1 MISPYRFRAVE
12 GSPIRTAEDFE
23 ATLRTYGS
31 ERAEEARAVR
41 VGEKERS
48 EAAAIV
54 ARYADLFTREQLDHL
69 RRAEEEEGDD
79 VERERLHRLRKS
91 CEGGLLARELVHL
104 QDEVQN
110 ELLAIRVEYRGEEM
124 PLRNAQ
130 AKLAVL
136 DAYGERE
143 ELGEIHADATATMNE
158 RQLDVARAAE
168 KMRAEL
174 SGIPDPVERSE
185 DVKGISLRQLAE
197 VLPDGSALVED
208 SYMEMRQR
216 WLDRILGADRP
227 ASPSAYHAAYVRRL
241 SPLRDVYSKDRATD
255 VCLATLTELGFDLAG
270 DENIRTDLEDR
281 PQKSPRACVI
291 PADPPTV
298 VHLITRPQGGLP
310 DYQAFLHEAGHALH
324 YAGCDPDLPYTFR
337 ALARDHALTEIYS
350 FLVESITREPGWHE
364 RHFDLSPA
372 QAAENAEATV
382 FLHAFL
388 FRRYVAKFLFELDFW
403 SRFPDDG
410 GTSEG
415 YAERLTEATGFVYRA
430 DGFVADMDA
439 GFYSADYL
447 RAWIRSAQ
455 VRTYLLTEVG
465 EDWWRNPS
473 TGDLMRK
480 LFWEGTQPT
489 SEGVAGQLGFNP
501 LDLRP
506 LVSELLGEPE
516 SLGVSAT

>member
-1 MISPYRFRAVE
+1 MDETKVRLPD
-12 GSPIRTAEDFE
+12 DFE
-23 ATLRTYGS
+23 STLRTYAS
-31 ERAEEARAVR
+31 ERAEEGRAVR

-54 ARYADLFTREQLDHL
+54 ARYADLFTREQLDAL
-69 RRAEEEEGDD
+69 RGAEEAAGDP

-91 CEGGLLARELVHL
+91 CEGGLLARELVHM

-110 ELLAIRVEYRGEEM
+110 ELLAIRIEYRGEEM

-130 AKLAVL
+130 AKLALL
-136 DAYGERE
+136 DSFDERE

-158 RQLDVARAAE
+158 RRLEVARAAE
-168 KMRAEL
+168 KMRTEL
-174 SGIPDPVERSE
+174 TGIEDPVERSE
-185 DVKGISLRQLAE
+185 DDKGISLRQLAE

-208 SYMEMRQR
+208 VYTQMRER
-216 WLDRILGADRP
+216 WLDAILGADRP
-227 ASPSAYHAAYVRRL
+227 SNPSSYHAAYVRRL
-241 SPLRDVYSKDRATD
+241 SPLKDIYSKERATD
-255 VCLATLTELGFDLAG
+255 VCLATLSELGFDLAA

-281 PQKSPRACVI
+281 PQKTPRPCVI
-291 PADPPTV
+291 PSDPPTV

-310 DYQAFLHEAGHALH
+310 DYQGFLHEAGHALH

-337 ALARDHALTEIYS
+337 ALSRDHALTEIYS
-350 FLVESITREPGWHE
+350 FLIESITREPGWHE
-364 RHFDLSPA
+364 RHFDLSA
-372 QAAENAEATV
+372 EQAAENAEATL

-403 SRFPDDG
+403 SRFPEDG

-415 YAERLTEATGFVYRA
+415 YAERLTEATGYVYRS

-455 VRTYLLTEVG
+455 VRAYLLAEVG
-465 EDWWRNPS
+465 ADWWHNPT
-473 TGDLMRK
+473 TGDLLRK
-480 LFWEGTQPT
+480 LFWEGTQPS
-489 SEGVAGQLGFNP
+489 SEEVAGRLGFNP
-501 LDLRP
+501 VDLRP
-506 LVSELLGEPE
+506 LVSELKGSTETLGAA
-516 SLGVSAT
+516 L

>member
-1 MISPYRFRAVE
+1 VSTV
-12 GSPIRTAEDFE
+12 RTPGEFE
-23 ATLRTYGS
+23 AALRTYSS

-54 ARYADLFTREQLDHL
+54 ARYADLFSRDQLDSL
-69 RRAEEEEGDD
+69 RESEEAQRDAL
-79 VERERLHRLRKS
+79 ERERLHRLRKS
-91 CEGGLLARELVHL
+91 CEGGLLARELVHM

-110 ELLAIRVEYRGEEM
+110 ELLAIRIDYRGESM

-136 DAYGERE
+136 DSYEERE

-158 RQLDVARAAE
+158 RRLDVARAAE
-168 KMRAEL
+168 TLRTDL
-174 SGIPDPVERSE
+174 TGIADPVVRSE
-185 DVKGISLRQLAE
+185 DDKGISLRQLAE
-197 VLPDGSALVED
+197 VLADGSALVED
-208 SYMEMRQR
+208 VYTELRDR
-216 WLDRILGADRP
+216 WLDRILGPGRAP
-227 ASPSAYHAAYVRRL
+227 APSSYHAAYVRRL
-241 SPLRDVYSKDRATD
+241 SPLQDVYAKDRATD
-255 VCLATLTELGFDLAG
+255 TCLATLTEMGFDLAG

-281 PQKSPRACVI
+281 PQKTPRPCVI

-310 DYQAFLHEAGHALH
+310 DYQGFLHEAGHALH

-337 ALARDHALTEIYS
+337 ALSRDHALTEIYS
-350 FLVESITREPGWHE
+350 FLIESITREPGWHE
-364 RHFDLSPA
+364 RHFGLTPE
-372 QAAENAEATV
+372 QAAENAEATL

-403 SRFPDDG
+403 SRFAEDG
-410 GTSEG
+410 GTSGG
-415 YAERLTEATGFVYRA
+415 YAERLTEATGYVYRS

-455 VRTYLLTEVG
+455 VRAYLLDSVG
-465 EDWWRNPS
+465 ADWWHS
-473 TGDLMRK
+473 SKTGDLLRE
-480 LFWEGTQPT
+480 LFWEGTRPS
-489 SEGVAGQLGFNP
+489 SEEVAERLGFNP

-506 LVSELLGEPE
+506 LVSELKASTE
-516 SLGVSAT
+516 SLGAAL

>member
-1 MISPYRFRAVE
+1 M
-12 GSPIRTAEDFE
+12 RTPGEFE
-23 ATLRTYGS
+23 ATLRTYSS

-54 ARYADLFTREQLDHL
+54 ARYADLFSREQLDSL
-69 RRAEEEEGDD
+69 RESEEAERDD
-79 VERERLHRLRKS
+79 NERELLHRLRKS
-91 CEGGLLARELVHL
+91 CEGGLLARELVHM

-110 ELLAIRVEYRGEEM
+110 ELLAIRIDYRGESM
-124 PLRNAQ
+124 PLRNAV

-136 DAYGERE
+136 DSYEERE
-143 ELGEIHADATATMNE
+143 ELGDIQADATATMNE
-158 RQLDVARAAE
+158 RRLDVARAAE
-168 KMRAEL
+168 TLRAEL
-174 SGIPDPVERSE
+174 TGIADPVVRSE
-185 DVKGISLRQLAE
+185 DDKGISLRQLAD
-197 VLPDGSALVED
+197 VLSDGSALVED
-208 SYMEMRQR
+208 VFTEMRDR
-216 WLDRILGADRP
+216 WLDRILGESRAP
-227 ASPSAYHAAYVRRL
+227 APSSYHAAYVRRL
-241 SPLRDVYSKDRATD
+241 SPLQDIYSKDRATD

-270 DENIRTDLEDR
+270 DKNIRTDLEDR
-281 PQKSPRACVI
+281 PQKTPRPCVI

-298 VHLITRPQGGLP
+298 VHLIMRPQGGLP
-310 DYQAFLHEAGHALH
+310 DYQGFLHEAGHALH

-337 ALARDHALTEIYS
+337 ALSRDHALTEIYS
-350 FLVESITREPGWHE
+350 FLVESTTREPAWHE
-364 RHFDLSPA
+364 RHFDLTPE
-372 QAAENAEATV
+372 QAAENAEATL

-415 YAERLTEATGFVYRA
+415 YADRLTEATGYVYRA

-455 VRTYLLTEVG
+455 VRAYLLDSVG
-465 EDWWRNPS
+465 GDWWRSPK
-473 TGDLMRK
+473 TGDILRK
-480 LFWEGTQPT
+480 LFWEGTRPS
-489 SEGVAGQLGFNP
+489 SEEVAERLDFNP

-506 LVSELLGEPE
+506 LVTELKSSTE
-516 SLGVSAT
+516 SLGAAR

>member
-1 MISPYRFRAVE
+1 MIPPCRFRAVT
-12 GSPIRTAEDFE
+12 PPDVRTPEDFE
-23 ATLRTYGS
+23 GTLRTYAS
-31 ERAEEARAVR
+31 ERAEEGRAVR

-69 RRAEEEEGDD
+69 REQEDAATEDR
-79 VERERLHRLRKS
+79 ERERLHRLRKS

-110 ELLAIRVEYRGEEM
+110 ELLAIRVTYRGEEM

-136 DAYGERE
+136 DEYAERE
-143 ELGEIHADATATMNE
+143 ELGDIHADATATMNE
-158 RQLDVARAAE
+158 RRLGVAREAE
-168 KMRAEL
+168 KMRTDL
-174 SGIPDPVERSE
+174 TGIADPVERSE
-185 DVKGISLRQLAE
+185 DDKGISLRQLAE

-208 SYMEMRQR
+208 AYMEMRDR
-216 WLDRILGADRP
+216 WLDRILGGERA
-227 ASPSAYHAAYVRRL
+227 ANPSSYHAAYVRRL
-241 SPLRDVYSKDRATD
+241 SPLRDIYSKERATD
-255 VCLATLTELGFDLAG
+255 VCLETLTELGFDLAG

-281 PQKSPRACVI
+281 PQKTPRPCVI

-310 DYQAFLHEAGHALH
+310 DYQGFLHEAGHALH

-337 ALARDHALTEIYS
+337 ALSRDHALTEIYS
-350 FLVESITREPGWHE
+350 FLIESITREPGWHE
-364 RHFDLSPA
+364 RHFDLTPD
-372 QAAENAEATV
+372 QAAENAEATI

-403 SRFPDDG
+403 SRFPEDG

-415 YAERLTEATGFVYRA
+415 YAERLTEATGYVYRA

-439 GFYSADYL
+439 GFYSADNL

-455 VRTYLLTEVG
+455 VRTYLLSEVG
-465 EDWWRNPS
+465 EDWWRNPT
-473 TGDLMRK
+473 TGDLLRK
-480 LFWEGTQPT
+480 LFWEGTEPS
-489 SEGVAGQLGFNP
+489 SEDVAGRLGFNP

-506 LVSELLGEPE
+506 LVTELKGETE
-516 SLGVSAT
+516 SLGATL